1 MGTYPDTAV
10 ERAMKIQEVL
20 LRAMSGQI
28 SWVQAAEIIG
38 VSDRQMRRWR
48 ERLEVHGYD
57 GLFDRRRQRPSPK
70 RVALATVEQV
80 LRLYREQ
87 YADCNVQHFH
97 ELLGE
102 RHHLDLSYSWVKAAL
117 QTAGLVPRGR
127 RAGAHRRRRER
138 RPLPGMLLHIDASR
152 HAWLP
157 GARQDDLVSISDDA
171 TNELYYAQ
179 LVEEESTLTVL
190 AALRTVVAR
199 HGVFCA
205 LYSDR
210 ASHFIHT
217 PPAGQRRQQTQVERA
232 LQQLGIELIAAHSPQ
247 ARGRKERLYRTLQGR
262 WPQELRLF
270 GLTTRAAANTW
281 LATEG
286 RARFNR
292 RFQVPPLQPGTAFIP
307 TTADLDRICSI
318 HHERVVGND
327 NTVQIGRRRLQI
339 AANPLR
345 CHFVRCRVTVHEHVD
360 GTWSISH
367 GPHVIGRYTA
377 EGQGLPLAS
386 TAERRGHDGGMD
398 ALRAPTPPWKSLRDS
413 HMSTAPQPW
422 RPDISRTA

>member
-1 MGTYPDTAV
+1 MGMYPDAAV

-28 SWVQAAEIIG
+28 SWIQAAEIIG

-48 ERLEVHGYD
+48 ERLEAEGYD

-70 RVALATVEQV
+70 RVALATLEQV

-97 ELLGE
+97 ELLVE
-102 RHHLDLSYSWVKAAL
+102 HHHVTLSYSWVKHAL

-127 RAGAHRRRRER
+127 RTGAPRRRRER
-138 RPLPGMLLHIDASR
+138 RPLPGMLLHVDASR

-157 GARQDDLVSISDDA
+157 GERQDDLVSISDDA

-179 LVEEESTLTVL
+179 LVEEESTLTVM
-190 AALRTVVAR
+190 AALRAVVAT

-210 ASHFIHT
+210 ASHFMHT
-217 PPAGQRRQQTQVERA
+217 PPAGQPRQQTQVERA
-232 LQQLGIELIAAHSPQ
+232 LEQLGIAAIAAHSPQ
-247 ARGRKERLYRTLQGR
+247 ARGRKERLYRTVQGR
-262 WPQELRLF
+262 WPQELRLL
-270 GLTTRAAANTW
+270 GITTRDAANAW
-281 LATEG
+281 LATDG

-292 RFQVPPLQPGTAFIP
+292 RFRVAAAQTGTAFVP
-307 TTADLDRICSI
+307 TSADLDRIFSI

-327 NTVQIGRRRLQI
+327 NTVQVGRRRLQI
-339 AANPLR
+339 AATPLR

-367 GPHVIGRYTA
+367 GPHVIGRYTG
-377 EGQGLPLAS
+377 EGEPRPLSA
-386 TAERRGHDGGMD
+386 A
-398 ALRAPTPPWKSLRDS
+398 A
-413 HMSTAPQPW
+413 
-422 RPDISRTA
+422 

>member
-1 MGTYPDTAV
+1 MGTYPDAAV

-20 LRAMSGQI
+20 LRAMSGQF

-57 GLFDRRRQRPSPK
+57 GLFDRRRQQPSPK
-70 RVALATVEQV
+70 RVALATLEQV
-80 LRLYREQ
+80 LTLYREQ

-97 ELLGE
+97 ELLVE
-102 RHHLDLSYSWVKAAL
+102 RHHVTLSYSWVKHAL

-127 RAGAHRRRRER
+127 RAGVHRRRRER
-138 RPLPGMLLHIDASR
+138 RPLPGMLVHLDASR

-157 GARQDDLVSISDDA
+157 GVRQDDLVSVSDDA

-179 LVEEESTLTVL
+179 LVEEENTLTVL
-190 AALRTVVAR
+190 AALRAVVAT

-205 LYSDR
+205 LYTDR
-210 ASHFIHT
+210 AGHFIHT
-217 PPAGQRRQQTQVERA
+217 PPAGHPRGRTQVERA
-232 LQQLGIELIAAHSPQ
+232 LDQLGIQLITAHSPQ
-247 ARGRKERLYRTLQGR
+247 ARGRKERLYRTVQGR
-262 WPQELRLF
+262 WPQELRLL
-270 GLTTRAAANTW
+270 GITTRADANAW
-281 LATEG
+281 LATDG

-292 RFQVPPLQPGTAFIP
+292 RFQVPAAQTGTAFVP
-307 TTADLDRICSI
+307 TRADLDRIFSI

-327 NTVQIGRRRLQI
+327 NTVQVGHRRLQI
-339 AANPLR
+339 AASPLR

-367 GPHVIGRYTA
+367 GPHVIGRYTVA
-377 EGQGLPLAS
+377 GQPLPLPSA
-386 TAERRGHDGGMD
+386 A
-398 ALRAPTPPWKSLRDS
+398 
-413 HMSTAPQPW
+413 
-422 RPDISRTA
+422 

>member
-1 MGTYPDTAV
+1 MGTYSDTAV
-10 ERAMKIQEVL
+10 ERAMKIQEAL

-28 SWVQAAEIIG
+28 SWVQAAAIIG
-38 VSDRQMRRWR
+38 LSDRQMRRWR

-57 GLFDRRRQRPSPK
+57 GLFDRRRQSPSPK
-70 RVALATVEQV
+70 RVPLATVEQV
-80 LRLYREQ
+80 LQLYRTQ

-97 ELLGE
+97 ELLAE
-102 RHHLDLSYSWVKAAL
+102 HHQVTLSYSWVKKAL

-127 RAGAHRRRRER
+127 RVGAHRRRRER

-157 GARQDDLVSISDDA
+157 DAREDDLVSLSDDA

-190 AALRTVVAR
+190 AALRAVVAT

-217 PPAGQRRQQTQVERA
+217 PPAGVPRAQTQVERA
-232 LQQLGIELIAAHSPQ
+232 LAQLGIDAIAAHSPQ
-247 ARGRKERLYRTLQGR
+247 ARGRKERLYRTVQGR
-262 WPQELRLF
+262 WPQELRLA
-270 GLTTRAAANTW
+270 GLTTRDAANQW

-292 RFQVPPLQPGTAFIP
+292 RFAVAAAQAGSAFVP
-307 TTADLDRICSI
+307 TTADLDRIFSI
-318 HHERVVGND
+318 HHDRVVGND
-327 NTVQIGRRRLQI
+327 NTVQVGHRRLQI
-339 AANPLR
+339 AASPLR
-345 CHFVRCRVTVHEHVD
+345 CHFVRCRVTVHEHLD

-377 EGQGLPLAS
+377 QGQ
-386 TAERRGHDGGMD
+386 
-398 ALRAPTPPWKSLRDS
+398 LRTLSPA
-413 HMSTAPQPW
+413 A
-422 RPDISRTA
+422 